1 MYVIGYEAIPYGIVS
16 GSGDGV
22 CSPTWKFCPQFA
34 GLVAQLFQ
42 QIPQHSAT
50 CLVLP
55 RTARNL
61 LSLG

>member
-1 MYVIGYEAIPYGIVS
+1 MNVISYEAILDGIIS

-22 CSPTWKFCPQFA
+22 CSSTWKFCTQLA